1 MMIKMVVAAVGTGLT
16 RLRVRDGHK
25 TSCSVTHNE
34 HKSKRNVHVLGELSF
49 SCPMRIPGGMCCRRV
64 FNNSNEALCRKSAL
78 YVGWYPTET
87 LGWENEGVIE

>member
-1 MMIKMVVAAVGTGLT
+1 MKMVVAAVGTGLT

-49 SCPMRIPGGMCCRRV
+49 SFPMRIPGVCRIV

-78 YVGWYPTET
+78 YVGCYPT
-87 LGWENEGVIE
+87 